1 VYDTIAFDIEFPGF
15 LYRTS
20 RYVSEEKVYKDLKY
34 NIDQT
39 KILQLRLTLFDD
51 ESNIGGTWQVNFYNF
66 VVNDS
71 GQAQSSIQPSRNK
84 DNVEKNGNNSLA
96 KKNRRRR
103 DAVDMLH
110 CV

>member
-1 VYDTIAFDIEFPGF
+1 MYDTIAFDIEFPGF

-84 DNVEKNGNNSLA
+84 DNAEMNGNNSLA
-96 KKNRRRR
+96 KKEQEKKG
-103 DAVDMLH
+103 
-110 CV
+110 CS